1 MMKLKKQTKNY
12 YCHVALLLFILS
24 LVGCTGGTNK
34 EAKTDPSENDSAKQ
48 SQEVTKGTQESDPSG
63 KQEDKSV
70 HKKGSEVSAK
80 DDSNDATS
88 EESKN
93 KESKNLSKNEKENPL
108 SDYSSKKIE
117 YARVWLQLGPNQD
130 LDELNVR
137 HISAGEIINQ
147 NDDTSASYPED
158 VIQLAGSRLV
168 DGSVTY
174 SSNGDG
180 TINVYNVPLRWDSPA
195 DVDKN
200 FMQEYTQGI
209 IKNRKLVHVDPGDN
223 EEIIKLIDIMK
234 VH

>member
-1 MMKLKKQTKNY
+1 
-12 YCHVALLLFILS
+12 
-24 LVGCTGGTNK
+24 
-34 EAKTDPSENDSAKQ
+34 
-48 SQEVTKGTQESDPSG
+48 
-63 KQEDKSV
+63 
-70 HKKGSEVSAK
+70 
-80 DDSNDATS
+80 
-88 EESKN
+88 
-93 KESKNLSKNEKENPL
+93 
-108 SDYSSKKIE
+108 
-117 YARVWLQLGPNQD
+117 
-130 LDELNVR
+130 
-137 HISAGEIINQ
+137 
-147 NDDTSASYPED
+147 ED